1 MASRKTYDVFV
12 SHALG
17 DASIARRIVKAC
29 AESGLEAFIYDEVQ
43 PGENVTNAIWEALT
57 ESRALLT
64 VISSSGPTST
74 MSIEIGAAKAWSK
87 PIFAIA
93 AEPSTRLP
101 IALSGIQ
108 LYSLDRIDDV
118 ISAIKVSGQQLT
130 DGDRQLLAELYSES
144 ETSVDQLA
152 LEPRGLNKIV
162 KGFQDASGKR
172 IGGEQLLSELLRMR
186 KQGGL
191 RRTRAPAKSRRG
203 A

>member
-1 MASRKTYDVFV
+1 MASQKTYDVFI
-12 SHALG
+12 SHSLG
-17 DASIARRIVKAC
+17 DTPVARRIAKAC
-29 AESGLEAFIYDEVQ
+29 AESSLEAFVYGDVQ
-43 PGENVTNAIWEALT
+43 PGESFTNAIWEALA

-64 VISSSGPTST
+64 VISSSGPTSS

-87 PIFAIA
+87 PIFAIT

-108 LYSLDRIDDV
+108 LYSIDRIDDV

-130 DGDRQLLAELYSES
+130 DGDRRLLAELYSES
-144 ETSVDQLA
+144 ESSVDQLA

-162 KGFQDASGKR
+162 KGFQDASGKQ

-191 RRTRAPAKSRRG
+191 RRTRTPARSRRG